1 MAGGDSNGISRRPP
15 MTSSAA
21 TEQWLDGTG
30 GRIFTRHWEPE
41 GTPKAGLVLCHGVKA
56 HGGQYLRVG
65 EEFASRGFAVTALD
79 LRGRGKSDGERFYID
94 SIDEYVADLA
104 LAIGFARSKQPRL
117 PLYVLG
123 HSAGGVTSVTY
134 ALDHQDE
141 IDGLICESFAF
152 RVFAPNF
159 ALKLLEGA
167 SHIVPHTHVLRL
179 KMEDF
184 SRDPE
189 WVAQLKADPLT
200 DNEVQPVATVAAFAR
215 AGERFERE
223 FGRITLPLLILHG
236 TADKATR
243 PDGSEQFFKEAGST
257 DKTLKLYDGYAHDLL
272 NDIGKEQV
280 FDDVALWIEE
290 RLSEPQAVEKLEQ
303 PAVT

>member
-1 MAGGDSNGISRRPP
+1 MTSGIS
-15 MTSSAA
+15 AA
-21 TEQWLDGTG
+21 EQWLDGTG
-30 GRIFTRHWEPE
+30 GKIFTRHWAAESSPR
-41 GTPKAGLVLCHGVKA
+41 ANLVICHGVNS
-56 HGGQYLRVG
+56 HGGQYLRAG
-65 EEFASRGFAVTALD
+65 EAFAGRGFAVTALD
-79 LRGRGKSDGERFYID
+79 LRGRGKSDGERFYIE
-94 SIDEYVADLA
+94 SIDEYVSDLS
-104 LAIGFARSKQPRL
+104 LAIEFARSKHPEL
-117 PLYVLG
+117 PLYLLG

-134 ALDHQDE
+134 ALDNQDR

-167 SHIVPHTHVLRL
+167 SHILPHTHVLRL

-189 WVAQLKADPLT
+189 WVAQLNADPLT

-223 FGRITLPLLILHG
+223 FSRITLPVLIMHG

-243 PDGSEQFFKEAGST
+243 PDGSEQFFKEAGSA
-257 DKTLKLYDGYAHDLL
+257 DKILKLYEGYAHDLL
-272 NDIGKEQV
+272 NDLGREQV
-280 FDDVALWIEE
+280 IDDIALWIEE
-290 RLSEPQAVEKLEQ
+290 RLSQSQPVSELEQ

>member
-1 MAGGDSNGISRRPP
+1 LTQTSAIS
-15 MTSSAA
+15 TAS
-21 TEQWLDGTG
+21 EQWLDGTG

-41 GTPKAGLVLCHGVKA
+41 GTPKASLVICHGVNS
-56 HGGQYLRVG
+56 HGGQYLRAG
-65 EEFASRGFAVTALD
+65 EEFARRGFAVTALD
-79 LRGRGKSDGERFYID
+79 LRGRGKSDGERFYIET
-94 SIDEYVADLA
+94 IDEYVSDLS
-104 LAIGFARSKQPRL
+104 LAIDLARSKHPQL

-134 ALDHQDE
+134 ALDHQDK

-167 SHIVPHTHVLRL
+167 SHVAPHAHVLRL

-189 WVAQLKADPLT
+189 WVAQLNSDPLT
-200 DNEVQPVATVAAFAR
+200 ENEVQPVATVAAFAR

-223 FGRITLPLLILHG
+223 FSRITLPLLILHG

-243 PDGSEQFFKEAGST
+243 PDGSEQFAGEAGSS
-257 DKTLKLYDGYAHDLL
+257 DKTLKLYEGYAHDLL
-272 NDIGKEQV
+272 NDLGREPV
-280 FDDVALWIEE
+280 FDDIVEWIET
-290 RLSEPQAVEKLEQ
+290 RLKPADQIQATSPML
-303 PAVT
+303 AG